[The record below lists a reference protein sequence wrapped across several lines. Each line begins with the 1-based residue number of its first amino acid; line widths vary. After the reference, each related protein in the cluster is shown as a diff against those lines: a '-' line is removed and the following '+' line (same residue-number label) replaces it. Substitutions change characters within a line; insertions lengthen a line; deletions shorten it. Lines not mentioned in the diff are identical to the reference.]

1 MSLADQSL
9 VKVESVAG
17 ETRFRQLDTIH
28 EFAREQLMA
37 SGEAAEIERRHAVA
51 FVELAEATAPALA
64 GDRQRE
70 ALGRLERDHDN
81 IRAVLDRATA
91 AGDAD
96 TAIRL
101 GFAMWRYWQKR
112 GHLVEAR
119 RRLLAIADQPWS
131 RSEPIL
137 RARLMEAL
145 GGVGWWQ
152 ADRDILVSAYT
163 EALEIWRSIGD
174 KREIA
179 NALYNS
185 SFQYAIA
192 VDLAASDPD
201 GIGIAYM
208 EESLALYREIG
219 DEHGIANALWG
230 IGNYRYFHGDPN
242 HGVPEAREALA
253 IYRRLGDQTMEAWS
267 LHMIATGSLRS
278 GNVAEATENSGVA
291 IRLFHA
297 AGDVSGITLC
307 LDDLAG
313 AASVA
318 GDLPRAAR
326 LWGAA
331 RALSSASGVRLADLV
346 DSQVEGTSRPNA
358 RLAMDPAELERYA
371 MEGRQ
376 MSVDES
382 VAYALEIPIDDLPG
396 PHQHVGGT
404 RG

>member
-1 MSLADQSL
+1 MSLVDQSL
-9 VKVESVAG
+9 VRVEEVDG

-28 EFAREQLMA
+28 EFAREQLVA
-37 SGEAAEIERRHAVA
+37 TGEAAEIERRHSAA
-51 FVELAEATAPALA
+51 FVDLAEATAPDLA
-64 GDRQRE
+64 GNRQRA

-91 AGDAD
+91 YGDAS

-119 RRLLAIADQPWS
+119 RRLDAIAREPWS
-131 RSEPIL
+131 RSDSVL

-152 ADRDILVSAYT
+152 ADRGVMVAAYG

-174 KREIA
+174 KHEIA
-179 NALYNS
+179 NALYND
-185 SFQYAIA
+185 SFQWA
-192 VDLAASDPD
+192 VALDPTASDPD
-201 GIGIAYM
+201 GIGFAEM
-208 EESLALYREIG
+208 EEALALYREVG
-219 DEHGIANALWG
+219 DQHGLATALWG

-242 HGVPEAREALA
+242 HGVPEAREALELF
-253 IYRRLGDQTMEAWS
+253 RRVGDQTMEAWS
-267 LHMIATGSLRS
+267 LHMIGTGLIRL
-278 GNVAEATENSGVA
+278 GEVPEAIDNINSA

-297 AGDVSGITLC
+297 AGDVAGITLG

-313 AASVA
+313 AAAVT

-346 DSQVEGTSRPNA
+346 DSQLDVGHRANA
-358 RLAMDPAELERYA
+358 RSSMDPADLERYA
-371 MEGRQ
+371 AEGRS
-376 MSVDES
+376 MSLDES

-396 PHQHVGGT
+396 PHAHVGGT
-404 RG
+404 AG

>member
-1 MSLADQSL
+1 
-9 VKVESVAG
+9 VV
-17 ETRFRQLDTIH
+17 
-28 EFAREQLMA
+28 
-37 SGEAAEIERRHAVA
+37 
-51 FVELAEATAPALA
+51 FVDLAESTAPALA

-91 AGDAD
+91 AGDAT

-119 RRLLAIADQPWS
+119 RRLVAIAEQPWS
-131 RSEPIL
+131 SSDPVL

-152 ADRDILVSAYT
+152 ADLGVMSPAYR
-163 EALEIWRSIGD
+163 EALEIWQSIGD

-185 SFQYAIA
+185 SFEFAVA
-192 VDLAASDPD
+192 VDPISSDPD
-201 GIGIAYM
+201 GVGLAQM
-208 EESLALYREIG
+208 QESLALYREVG

-253 IYRRLGDQTMEAWS
+253 LYRRLGDQTMEAWS
-267 LHMIATGSLRS
+267 LHMMATGMLRA
-278 GNVAEATENSGVA
+278 GNVAESTENSRVA

-297 AGDVSGITLC
+297 AGDVAGITLC

-313 AASVA
+313 AASLA

-331 RALSSASGVRLADLV
+331 RALSSASGIGLADLV
-346 DSQVEGTSRPNA
+346 DSQVEGTSRPSA
-358 RLAMDPAELERYA
+358 RAAMDPAVLERYA

-376 MSVDES
+376 MTVDES
-382 VAYALEIPIDDLPG
+382 VAYALEIPIDELPG